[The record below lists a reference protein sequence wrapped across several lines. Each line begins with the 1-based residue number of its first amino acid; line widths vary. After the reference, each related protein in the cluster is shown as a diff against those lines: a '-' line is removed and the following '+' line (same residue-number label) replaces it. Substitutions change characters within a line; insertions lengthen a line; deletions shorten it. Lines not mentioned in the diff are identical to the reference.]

1 MAFSARASSPAI
13 AAINITPLVDVLLV
27 LLVIFMITA
36 PVVTHKI
43 RSDLPRPGDSF
54 IERPEPIRV
63 AIAGDGGLRWNDA
76 PVTVAQLDAQLVL
89 AGARTDHPSLM
100 IDAADEAS
108 YQAVAHVLAQAKS
121 QGLNSIDFI
130 GR

>member
-43 RSDLPRPGDSF
+43 RSDLPMTGDSSV
-54 IERPEPIRV
+54 ERPEPIRI
-63 AIAGDGGLRWNDA
+63 AIAADGSLRWNDA
-76 PVTVAQLDAQLVL
+76 PVTVEQLDAQLAL
-89 AGARTDHPSLM
+89 AGARAKQPTIA

-108 YQAVAHVLAQAKS
+108 YQTVAHVLGQAKS